1 MRRPVMASEIAR
13 LEEKCKVGKG
23 VAAGAHAGRNTDGVY
38 FREER
43 GYNQQQMMS
52 GCHESDF

>member
-1 MRRPVMASEIAR
+1 MASEIAR

>member
-1 MRRPVMASEIAR
+1 MASEIAR

-23 VAAGAHAGRNTDGVY
+23 VAARLYECRNNDGVY

-43 GYNQQQMMS
+43 GYNHQQMMS